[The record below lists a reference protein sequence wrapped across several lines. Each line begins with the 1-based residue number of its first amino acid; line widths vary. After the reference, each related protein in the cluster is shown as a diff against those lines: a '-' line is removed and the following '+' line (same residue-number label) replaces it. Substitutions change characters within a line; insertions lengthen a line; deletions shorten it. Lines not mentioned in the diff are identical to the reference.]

1 MGGFKVDRR
10 GFLQGTAAVAGAL
23 TFGMG
28 TAPAI
33 AQSREI
39 NMIGWSNPRLAELFG
54 RAEKDIG
61 IKINYDVLPAK
72 WDDVMQKVTLWG
84 QTGYDGLD
92 VMFADDL
99 IGGMW
104 GMNGWA
110 EDLSGLNIDTND
122 LVDNIKELNNAAGGI
137 YRLFFTLGAE
147 PFMYNKDLVAT
158 APTTWDEMV
167 ATAQSITK
175 GDVWGWRPLGG
186 NGHAFNTVLLML
198 NQAGADLESLSDP
211 ATLTA
216 LQYMADWVQTHKITP
231 SSTVSEDNAA
241 VEAIAAAGNAG
252 MWWTYDGGTTGILE
266 IEGSKI
272 TKDNLGM
279 ARWPKGPS
287 SDIGLVHGWGY
298 MQPKASKKKD
308 EGKAV
313 LEWLGQTS
321 VIKEVDLI
329 ANATPPYKSLFT
341 DPDYVT
347 AMPQLT
353 AGVGWEELI
362 RGAKFREPIV
372 NHRQVTQ
379 IWVMMEKLGGYVL
392 SGEKSPADAQAWVMS
407 EYQTIKDEA

>member
-1 MGGFKVDRR
+1 VGEFKLDRR

-23 TFGMG
+23 TFGIG

-39 NMIGWSNPRLAELFG
+39 NMIGWSNPKLAELFA
-54 RAEKDIG
+54 RAEKEIG

-110 EDLSGLNIDTND
+110 EDLSGLSINTDD
-122 LVDNIKELNNAAGGI
+122 LVDNIKALNQAAGGV

-158 APTTWDEMV
+158 PPTTWEEMV
-167 ATAQSITK
+167 ATARSITK

-216 LQYMADWVQTHKITP
+216 LQYMADWVQKDKITP

-252 MWWTYDGGTTGILE
+252 MWWTYDGGTTGILG

-298 MQPKASKKKD
+298 LQPKASKKKD

-321 VIKEVDLI
+321 IIKEVDLI
-329 ANATPPYKSLFT
+329 ANATPPYKSLFS
-341 DPDYVT
+341 DPDYVA

-392 SGEKSPADAQAWVMS
+392 SGEKSPADAQSWAMS

>member
-1 MGGFKVDRR
+1 MGEFKLDRR

-23 TFGMG
+23 TFGIG

-39 NMIGWSNPRLAELFG
+39 NMIGWSNPKLAELFA
-54 RAEKDIG
+54 RAEKEIG

-110 EDLSGLNIDTND
+110 EDLSGLSINTDD
-122 LVDNIKELNNAAGGI
+122 LVDNIKALNQAAGGV

-158 APTTWDEMV
+158 PPTTWEEMV
-167 ATAQSITK
+167 ATARSITK

-216 LQYMADWVQTHKITP
+216 LQYMADWVQKDKITP

-252 MWWTYDGGTTGILE
+252 MWWTYDGGTTGILG

-298 MQPKASKKKD
+298 LQPKASKKKD

-321 VIKEVDLI
+321 IIKEVDLI
-329 ANATPPYKSLFT
+329 ANATPPYKSLFS
-341 DPDYVT
+341 DPDYVA

-392 SGEKSPADAQAWVMS
+392 SGEKSPADAQSWAMS

>member
-1 MGGFKVDRR
+1 MGEFKLDRR

-23 TFGMG
+23 TFGIG

-33 AQSREI
+33 ARSREI
-39 NMIGWSNPRLAELFG
+39 NMIGWSNPKLAELFA
-54 RAEKDIG
+54 RAEKEIG

-110 EDLSGLNIDTND
+110 EDLSGLSINTDD
-122 LVDNIKELNNAAGGI
+122 LVDNIKALNQAAGGV

-158 APTTWDEMV
+158 PPTTWEEMV
-167 ATAQSITK
+167 ATARSITK

-216 LQYMADWVQTHKITP
+216 LQYMADWVQKDKITP

-252 MWWTYDGGTTGILE
+252 MWWTYDGGTTGILG

-298 MQPKASKKKD
+298 LQPKASKKKD

-321 VIKEVDLI
+321 IIKEVDLI
-329 ANATPPYKSLFT
+329 ANATPPYKSLFS
-341 DPDYVT
+341 DPDYVA

-392 SGEKSPADAQAWVMS
+392 SGEKSPADAQSWAMS